1 MNPRPSIGHRL
12 NEKGEAGR
20 PDAKEAKHK
29 DNGAIVHI
37 DYDLYEVDTERL
49 IETTREDV
57 AKEHDL
63 FDENRE
69 YLPMITVVG
78 DGRLIAGFEA
88 SLSDAEADKDYEIDI
103 EAPDA
108 YGERDASLV
117 ETIGQNVL
125 MRSVRDPN
133 MLAIGAPVEIGG
145 RTGVLQFLSAG
156 RARIDYNHPL
166 AGSTLRYNYNIVK
179 VVEDREEKV
188 ETLLK
193 MNTGRDDFEI
203 GFENDDLT
211 VTLPDTIAYDQ
222 NWSYAKFSL
231 VRTLRDHI
239 GVGTIV
245 FREVHEP
252 RAVSEEE

>member
-1 MNPRPSIGHRL
+1 M
-12 NEKGEAGR
+12 
-20 PDAKEAKHK
+20 

-37 DYDLYEVDTERL
+37 DYDLYEVDSERL

-57 AKEHDL
+57 AKENDI

-69 YLPMITVVG
+69 YSPMITVVG
-78 DGRLIAGFEA
+78 DGRLIAGFEE
-88 SLSDAEADKDYEIDI
+88 SLSDAEAEKDYEIDI

-179 VVEDREEKV
+179 VVEDRKEKV

-193 MNTGRDDFEI
+193 MNTGRDDFQI
-203 GFENDDLT
+203 DF
-211 VTLPDTIAYDQ
+211 
-222 NWSYAKFSL
+222 
-231 VRTLRDHI
+231 
-239 GVGTIV
+239 
-245 FREVHEP
+245 
-252 RAVSEEE
+252 

>member
-1 MNPRPSIGHRL
+1 MDS
-12 NEKGEAGR
+12 
-20 PDAKEAKHK
+20 
-29 DNGAIVHI
+29 GAIVHI
-37 DYDLYEVDTERL
+37 DYDLYEGEAERL
-49 IETTREDV
+49 IETTREEV
-57 AKEHDL
+57 AKEHEMHEEGRTYEPL
-63 FDENRE
+63 V
-69 YLPMITVVG
+69 TVIG
-78 DGRLIAGFEA
+78 DGRLIAGFES
-88 SLSDAEADKDYEIDI
+88 SLTEAEADKDYEVDI
-103 EAPDA
+103 EPADA

-145 RTGVLQFLSAG
+145 RQGILQFLSAG

-166 AGSTLRYNYNIVK
+166 AGSTLRYKYRIVK
-179 VVEDREEKV
+179 VVEDRKEKV
-188 ETLLK
+188 ETLLN

-203 GFENDDLT
+203 EFKKDDLT

-252 RAVSEEE
+252 RAIEEEE

>member
-1 MNPRPSIGHRL
+1 M
-12 NEKGEAGR
+12 
-20 PDAKEAKHK
+20 

-37 DYDLYEVDTERL
+37 DYDLFEVDSDRL

-57 AKEHDL
+57 AKEHDI

-69 YLPMITVVG
+69 YTPMITVVG
-78 DGRLIAGFEA
+78 DGRLITGLEA
-88 SLSDAEADKDYEIDI
+88 SLSQAESGKDYEIDI
-103 EAPDA
+103 EPSEA

-166 AGSTLRYNYNIVK
+166 AGSTLR
-179 VVEDREEKV
+179 
-188 ETLLK
+188 L
-193 MNTGRDDFEI
+193 
-203 GFENDDLT
+203 
-211 VTLPDTIAYDQ
+211 
-222 NWSYAKFSL
+222 SL
-231 VRTLRDHI
+231 IHI
-239 GVGTIV
+239 
-245 FREVHEP
+245 
-252 RAVSEEE
+252 

>member
-1 MNPRPSIGHRL
+1 M
-12 NEKGEAGR
+12 
-20 PDAKEAKHK
+20 
-29 DNGAIVHI
+29 DNGTIVHV
-37 DYDLYEVDTERL
+37 DYDLFNAETEKL

-57 AKEHDL
+57 AKEHDVH
-63 FDENRE
+63 DENRT
-69 YLPMITVVG
+69 YSPMVTVVG
-78 DGRLIAGFEA
+78 DGRLIPGFEA
-88 SLSDAEADKDYEIDI
+88 HLAEAETETDYTLDI
-103 EAPDA
+103 EAEEA

-125 MRSVRDPN
+125 MRSVRDPE

-166 AGSTLRYNYNIVK
+166 AGVTLRYNYRVTK
-179 VVEDREEKV
+179 VVEDRAEKV
-188 ETLLK
+188 ETLLN

-203 GFENDDLT
+203 SFEDDDLT
-211 VTLPDTIAYDQ
+211 VTTPENLAYDQ
-222 NWSYAKFSL
+222 NWAYAKFSL
-231 VRTLRDHI
+231 VTTLREHL

-252 RAVSEEE
+252 RAVAEEE